1 MRIIAPTEG
10 DALSIE
16 GQQAMIRD
24 ANAVR
29 VAAKI
34 PQYLQ
39 RAAEGRLG
47 VDNPV
52 LTAQTA
58 HQLGKLLAFAE
69 YGRGSGLAEL
79 FPAIETFQPIDKLAA
94 KDTS

>member
-1 MRIIAPTEG
+1 
-10 DALSIE
+10 
-16 GQQAMIRD
+16 MIRD
-24 ANAVR
+24 GDAVR

-58 HQLGKLLAFAE
+58 HQLSKLLAFAE
-69 YGRGSGLAEL
+69 YGSGSDVPEL
-79 FPAIETFQPIDKLAA
+79 LPPIETFQSSNKLATE
-94 KDTS
+94 DTS